1 MKSIEYITRTRSGGP
16 RITAYCPGN
25 DEGPRRAAGPF
36 VRNAVRQAI
45 ALTSSGMPGPNV
57 VDTAPFWM

>member
-1 MKSIEYITRTRSGGP
+1 MTFHVMG
-16 RITAYCPGN
+16 AYTVRGYA
-25 DEGPRRAAGPF
+25 EGPRRSGGLPMTL
-36 VRNAVRQAI
+36 RQPQM

>member
-1 MKSIEYITRTRSGGP
+1 MIVR
-16 RITAYCPGN
+16 PGTY
-25 DEGPRRAAGPF
+25 DEGPTLSDEALVTRMRD
-36 VRNAVRQAI
+36 QM

>member
-1 MKSIEYITRTRSGGP
+1 MRCRGDRGSTERAGLGTTKGP
-16 RITAYCPGN
+16 PAN
-25 DEGPRRAAGPF
+25 RRALQDESAT
-36 VRNAVRQAI
+36 QM

>member
-1 MKSIEYITRTRSGGP
+1 MTSSFGGP
-16 RITAYCPGN
+16 LTVNAEMPPG
-25 DEGPRRAAGPF
+25 GPGGISES
-36 VRNAVRQAI
+36 QTQM

>member
-1 MKSIEYITRTRSGGP
+1 MHPRTGGALSRKGGGADGREKGKAP
-16 RITAYCPGN
+16 PERGLSDANG
-25 DEGPRRAAGPF
+25 
-36 VRNAVRQAI
+36 RQAM

>member
-1 MKSIEYITRTRSGGP
+1 MTPCDMQNAPAGEPAGALSVTRT
-16 RITAYCPGN
+16 
-25 DEGPRRAAGPF
+25 
-36 VRNAVRQAI
+36 QM

>member
-1 MKSIEYITRTRSGGP
+1 MLAAAVK
-16 RITAYCPGN
+16 
-25 DEGPRRAAGPF
+25 RRKG
-36 VRNAVRQAI
+36 RDRQAVPTLSEKFVKRTQM

>member
-1 MKSIEYITRTRSGGP
+1 MIRATVIRD
-16 RITAYCPGN
+16 
-25 DEGPRRAAGPF
+25 DEGPAGEPAGPSYESSTQM
-36 VRNAVRQAI
+36 AQM

>member
-1 MKSIEYITRTRSGGP
+1 MTPSFSIRLTVNAEVPPGGP
-16 RITAYCPGN
+16 GGTS
-25 DEGPRRAAGPF
+25 ES
-36 VRNAVRQAI
+36 QTQM

>member
-1 MKSIEYITRTRSGGP
+1 MSHLVTFRVEVPAYSRTQKS
-16 RITAYCPGN
+16 
-25 DEGPRRAAGPF
+25 PRRDGGGSSRA
-36 VRNAVRQAI
+36 NQAQM

>member
-1 MKSIEYITRTRSGGP
+1 MTPENDGRAGTAARSRPFRVFGERT
-16 RITAYCPGN
+16 
-25 DEGPRRAAGPF
+25 
-36 VRNAVRQAI
+36 QM

>member
-1 MKSIEYITRTRSGGP
+1 MDDAELMD
-16 RITAYCPGN
+16 
-25 DEGPRRAAGPF
+25 DEGPRPANRRGPSCETT
-36 VRNAVRQAI
+36 QTI